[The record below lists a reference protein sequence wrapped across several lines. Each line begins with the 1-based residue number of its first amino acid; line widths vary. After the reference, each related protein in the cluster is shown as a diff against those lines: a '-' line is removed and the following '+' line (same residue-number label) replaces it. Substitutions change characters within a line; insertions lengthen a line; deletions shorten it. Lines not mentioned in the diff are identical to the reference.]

1 MLIHTIII
9 SIIIF
14 QDAAQEGVEC
24 IAPAEITKLQLKEL
38 SRLGA
43 GLCLRYGSGG
53 RLIVW

>member
-43 GLCLRYGSGG
+43 GVYGTDREGG
-53 RLIVW
+53 